1 MRRVQLLSIIRLSI
15 ADWAP
20 TNDELI
26 AFMLGY
32 MSACV
37 RRGGRGE
44 ERRGERERERERE
57 RVKIDQSY
65 ITLMTYVPEGLIYS
79 DH

>member
-26 AFMLGY
+26 ASMLGY

-37 RRGGRGE
+37 RRGGRGK
-44 ERRGERERERERE
+44 RERERERERE
-57 RVKIDQSY
+57 SQN
-65 ITLMTYVPEGLIYS
+65 
-79 DH
+79 

>member
-26 AFMLGY
+26 ASMLGY
-32 MSACV
+32 MCACV

-44 ERRGERERERERE
+44 EREEGEGERERESES
-57 RVKIDQSY
+57 KLTNHTS
-65 ITLMTYVPEGLIYS
+65 
-79 DH
+79 H